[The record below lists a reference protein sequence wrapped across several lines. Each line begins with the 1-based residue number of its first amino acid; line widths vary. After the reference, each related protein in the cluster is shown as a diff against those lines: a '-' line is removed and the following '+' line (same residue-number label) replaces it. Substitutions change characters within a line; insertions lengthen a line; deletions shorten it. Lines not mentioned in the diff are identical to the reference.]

1 MAYSITYRQVEA
13 FKEVMRT
20 GSITLAA
27 ESLAISQPAVSRL
40 IADLEFRL
48 NLRLFIRHP
57 NYLEV
62 TTESRLLENQ
72 VNQLYIGLEKIER
85 AAHAISNLESGHLRI
100 VALPVLMDGFLPHV
114 LADFHK
120 DYPGVCVEIESSA
133 RSEIY
138 DRIQSNQFDIGLS
151 VTSNIKRPKISSS
164 IFRMQNAVCAV
175 PVKHEL
181 STKKYVFVKEVVK
194 YPFIALPIGS
204 PFRAE
209 IDTIFSRLKIVPN
222 IVFESRTQQS
232 ICQLVSRDC
241 GIAIVDEAVKYF
253 INPEKIRLI
262 PIRPNISW
270 EVVLLHP
277 KNIEPSIPQ
286 KQFVKYLYEY
296 Q

>member
-27 ESLAISQPAVSRL
+27 DALAISQPAVSRL
-40 IADLEFRL
+40 ISDLEYRL
-48 NLRLFIRHP
+48 KLKLFIRHP
-57 NYLEV
+57 NYIEA
-62 TTESRLLENQ
+62 TAESRLLENQ
-72 VNQLYIGLEKIER
+72 VNQLYIGLEKIEQ
-85 AAHAISNLESGHLRI
+85 AAQAISHMDYGHLRI

-114 LADFHK
+114 LAEFHN
-120 DYPGVCVEIESSA
+120 DYPGVRVELESSA

-151 VTSNIKRPKISSS
+151 VTTNIKRPNIKSSR
-164 IFRMQNAVCAV
+164 FRIQHAVCAV
-175 PVKHEL
+175 PVNHKL
-181 STKKYVFVKEVVK
+181 STKKSVSVKQIARF
-194 YPFIALPIGS
+194 PFITLPVGS

-209 IDTIFSRLKIVPN
+209 MDVIFSRLKITPD

-232 ICQLVSRDC
+232 ICQLVSLDC

-253 INPEKIRLI
+253 TDSEKIKLI
-262 PIRPNISW
+262 PIRPEISW
-270 EVVLLHP
+270 EVVLLSP
-277 KNIEPSIPQ
+277 KNVQPSIPQ
-286 KQFVKYLYEY
+286 QQFIKYLYGY